1 MTEMLKVCD
10 WAPCWTQVVNK
21 HHIKKRKDGYECHS
35 RYGMGRDYSFGA
47 KGERINYIRDFY
59 LTSEWNM

>member
-21 HHIKKRKDGYECHS
+21 HHIQKRKDGYECHS

-47 KGERINYIRDFY
+47 KGERVN
-59 LTSEWNM
+59 